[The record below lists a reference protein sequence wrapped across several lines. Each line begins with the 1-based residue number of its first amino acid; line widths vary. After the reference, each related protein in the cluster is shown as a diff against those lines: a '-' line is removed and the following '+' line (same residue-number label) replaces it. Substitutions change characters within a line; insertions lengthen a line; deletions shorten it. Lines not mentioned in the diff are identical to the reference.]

1 MLQNLIALG
10 PNVLP
15 NYQRRVDDIME
26 RMMGKRA
33 YGYLLEDNGTLIDI
47 LKIDPLVLHDL
58 IHTFSSQTT
67 RNGSQKLTRDV
78 ALQGAAALAWPENF
92 PVANS
97 HKSVIIGVLH
107 STINADDK
115 KMSTKVAS
123 IEDALYATELLDTI
137 LQENLLFETH

>member
-33 YGYLLEDNGTLIDI
+33 YGYLLEDNGTLIDTD
-47 LKIDPLVLHDL
+47 LLVLHDL

>member
-1 MLQNLIALG
+1 MYCQ
-10 PNVLP
+10 LP
-15 NYQRRVDDIME
+15 DYQRRVDDIME
-26 RMMGKRA
+26 RMMAKRA
-33 YGYLLEDNGTLIDI
+33 YGYLLEDNGTLIDTD
-47 LKIDPLVLHDL
+47 LLVLHDL